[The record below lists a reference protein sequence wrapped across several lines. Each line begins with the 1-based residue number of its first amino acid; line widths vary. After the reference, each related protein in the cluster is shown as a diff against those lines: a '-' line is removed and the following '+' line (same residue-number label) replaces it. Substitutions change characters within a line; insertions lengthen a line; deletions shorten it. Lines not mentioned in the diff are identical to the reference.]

1 MILVGHQVAA
11 AAVAVT
17 VMVWLLRSRWTHAHP
32 RPALVL
38 WQMGGLTLVLSTVGM
53 LFGFGLA
60 PFRRGVFPALLD
72 LPARWTELD
81 VWHLGAVAAG
91 LLLGAWLV
99 VNQILCFRDTARA
112 RARHRLLLQL
122 VAQPNSGAL
131 VEVDHPVAVAYCVPG
146 RHPRIVVSA
155 GARRLLSKAELD
167 AVLAHERAH
176 ARERHDLVLAPF
188 QALRRLLPSS
198 RLLTRV
204 CSTIE
209 LLVEMCADDRA
220 ARQHGRE
227 PLARALERFHA
238 HGAPGTP
245 IGALAVAGAD
255 AHVVARIHRLRQ
267 PQRAA
272 FPLVWPLACA
282 MLVVALATSA
292 SIFALPL
299 Q

>member
-11 AAVAVT
+11 AAVAVA

-38 WQMGGLTLVLSTVGM
+38 WQISGLTFVISTVGI
-53 LFGFGLA
+53 LLGFGLA
-60 PFRRGVFPALLD
+60 PFRQGFFPALLD
-72 LPARWTELD
+72 LPQRWSELD
-81 VWHLGAVAAG
+81 AWHLAAVAAG

-99 VNQILCFRDTARA
+99 VNQLLSFRSTARA

-122 VAQPNSGAL
+122 VAQPNSDAL
-131 VEVDHPVAVAYCVPG
+131 VVDHPIAVAYCVPG

-155 GARRLLSKAELD
+155 GARRLLSAVELD

-176 ARERHDLVLAPF
+176 ARERHDLVIAPF

-198 RLLTRV
+198 RVLTRV

-227 PLARALERFHA
+227 PLASALERFHA
-238 HGAPGTP
+238 NGAVGTP
-245 IGALAVAGAD
+245 AGALAVAGAA
-255 AHVVARIHRLRQ
+255 AHVEARIRRLRQ
-267 PQRAA
+267 PDRTA
-272 FPLVWPLACA
+272 FPWVWPLACA
-282 MLVVALATSA
+282 LLLVALATSA
-292 SIFALPL
+292 SIFAVPL
-299 Q
+299 R

>member
-1 MILVGHQVAA
+1 VILAGHQIAA
-11 AAVAVT
+11 AAVAAV

-38 WQMGGLTLVLSTVGM
+38 WQMSGLTLVLASVGA

-60 PFRRGVFPALLD
+60 PFRRGVFPSLLD
-72 LPARWTELD
+72 LPSRWHELD
-81 VWHLGAVAAG
+81 LWHLAAVAAG
-91 LLLGAWLV
+91 LLLVAWLV

-131 VEVDHPVAVAYCVPG
+131 VVDHPVAVAYCVPG

-155 GARRLLSKAELD
+155 GARRLLSKVELD

-188 QALRRLLPSS
+188 QALRRLVPSS

-227 PLARALERFHA
+227 PLASALERFHA
-238 HGAPGTP
+238 NGATGTP
-245 IGALAVAGAD
+245 TGALAIAGAD
-255 AHVVARIHRLRQ
+255 AHVVARIRRLRQ
-267 PQRAA
+267 PEPTA
-272 FPLVWPLACA
+272 FPLVWPLVVG
-282 MLVVALATSA
+282 LLGVALVTSA